1 MDETYEKKCVFPYPL
16 ACIRNQRSKAEGT
29 WRCPEAW
36 GNHVAVTIFM
46 WKISGLICFFGDFQ
60 KMMIVPREICR
71 DFQIEENTYVIA
83 MKSTNGYPKGYFM
96 GDITNGMLIWV
107 CPEKG
112 ETLHVASFYLGK
124 R

>member
-1 MDETYEKKCVFPYPL
+1 MPGGMAGDDFYVE
-16 ACIRNQRSKAEGT
+16 NQ
-29 WRCPEAW
+29 WI
-36 GNHVAVTIFM
+36 NLF
-46 WKISGLICFFGDFQ
+46 FFGDFQ